1 MCADSFILI
10 MANLFIKYFEDSFKR
25 NWSLPAM
32 TNYMTQK
39 GLSFEEFS
47 AEIAKLHLLFKELG
61 VSQQDKIAI
70 VGPNSTSC
78 AFVFMATILY
88 GAVAVP
94 ILEDFQPEDIVGI
107 INHSDARLVFAT
119 EDNVERIEGR
129 DMPKVQ
135 SFLSLSFTDQLRVLK
150 GDPLAG
156 SLDRLQTLFDEAY
169 PKGFSQEDVHFTDKD
184 GDDMMVLSYTS
195 GTTGFVKGVMLS
207 AENFRT
213 VLDFSQKFNIGNPGD
228 KVVSVLPLAHTYG
241 CVYDLFRPL
250 IAGVNVYYFGRIP
263 SPKLLMKALAEMK
276 PEWFSTVPLFLEVI
290 YKKKVAPILKQRK
303 MQFLMKL
310 PIFSNIVLKRLR
322 TELMGAFGGELK
334 LMFVG
339 GAALSKEVEDF
350 FHKINFPFTVGYGMT
365 ECAPLISIDFTNPV
379 PHSVGKVIDG
389 VEVKID
395 SDEPNK
401 VPGEILVRGGN
412 VMKGYYKDEMSTH
425 NAFSDDGWFRTGD
438 VGVFDNEG
446 NLFLRGRTKSLI
458 LTASGQ
464 NVYPEEIEARLNNKS
479 IVAESLVVLR
489 NNKLVALVYPDAS
502 ALDDANDSA
511 KLAELMEGVR
521 KETNMSLSSYEY
533 LNAIEIRKEP
543 FEKTPKRSIKRYLY
557 K

>member
-1 MCADSFILI
+1 MP
-10 MANLFIKYFEDSFKR
+10 NKFIKYFEESFKK
-25 NWSLPAM
+25 NWNLPAM
-32 TNYMTQK
+32 TNYTNQK
-39 GLSFEEFS
+39 GVTFEGLSI
-47 AEIAKLHLLFKELG
+47 EIAKMHLLFKEIG
-61 VSQQDKIAI
+61 ITSDDKIAI
-70 VGPNSTSC
+70 VGPNSTTC
-78 AFVFMATILY
+78 AYAFMATILY
-88 GAVAVP
+88 GAVVVP

-107 INHSDARLVFAT
+107 INHSDAKLVFST
-119 EDNVERIEGR
+119 EDNVERIEGK
-129 DMPKVQ
+129 DMPKVLA
-135 SFLSLSFTDQLRVLK
+135 FLSMSFTDELRVIK
-150 GDPLAG
+150 GDSLNGA
-156 SLDRLQTLFDEAY
+156 LDRLPDLFAQAY
-169 PKGFSQEDVHFTDKD
+169 PNGFSKEDVKFTDKD

-290 YKKKVAPILKQRK
+290 YKKQVAPILRQRK
-303 MQFLMKL
+303 MQILLKL
-310 PIFSNIVLKRLR
+310 PIISNIILKKLR
-322 TELMGAFGGELK
+322 KALMDVFGGELK

-339 GAALSKEVEDF
+339 GAALSNEVEDF

-365 ECAPLISIDFTNPV
+365 ECAPLISIDFVNPV
-379 PHSVGKVIDG
+379 PHSVGKLIDG
-389 VEVKID
+389 VSVKID
-395 SDEPNK
+395 SEEPTK
-401 VPGEILVRGGN
+401 VPGEILVKGGN
-412 VMKGYYKDEMSTH
+412 VMKGYYKDEESTR
-425 NAFSDDGWFRTGD
+425 NAFTDDGWFRTGD
-438 VGVFDNEG
+438 VGLFDNQG
-446 NLFLRGRTKSLI
+446 YLYLRGRTKSLI

-464 NVYPEEIEARLNNKS
+464 NVYPEEIEARLNNQP

-502 ALDDANDSA
+502 ALDDANDEA
-511 KLAELMEGVR
+511 KLADMMEKVR
-521 KETNMSLSSYEY
+521 KETNRSLSAYEY

-543 FEKTPKRSIKRYLY
+543 FEKTPKRSIKRFLY